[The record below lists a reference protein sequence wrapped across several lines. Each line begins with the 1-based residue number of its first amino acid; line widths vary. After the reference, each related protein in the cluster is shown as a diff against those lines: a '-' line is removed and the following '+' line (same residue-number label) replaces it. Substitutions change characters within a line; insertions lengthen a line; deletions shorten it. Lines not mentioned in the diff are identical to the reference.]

1 MPPAPKASRPSI
13 ARTIHQRAGSQTPTT
28 PIKSSPL
35 ASSSTPPKTTATPR
49 PPSRAATPG
58 ARNPIIISDSPGKAL
73 LLSDTASDLNDYLDK
88 RFAQMDTTFERGA
101 DQLLQRMEQ
110 MTSRVD
116 ALEEMAQDLM
126 KDDFDEP
133 HQEQEQDSDANSD
146 SDATTPVAASG
157 PSLMDE
163 KSPFL

>member
-1 MPPAPKASRPSI
+1 M
-13 ARTIHQRAGSQTPTT
+13 
-28 PIKSSPL
+28 
-35 ASSSTPPKTTATPR
+35 STV
-49 PPSRAATPG
+49 
-58 ARNPIIISDSPGKAL
+58 
-73 LLSDTASDLNDYLDK
+73 
-88 RFAQMDTTFERGA
+88 
-101 DQLLQRMEQ
+101 EQ

-146 SDATTPVAASG
+146 SDPTTPVAASG